1 MDGSLI
7 RKRFKTRIIVIAV
20 ILSVGILL
28 MGGYLLYLSS
38 DLRKTWNNYSDF
50 SESRSAALAELHRA
64 VGYGGFIHNF
74 KNYVLRQDSAL
85 LPKLEADAERAFQ
98 AIDSYKG
105 SGLNSQEEIALE
117 IIRTTFTDYR
127 NKITIA
133 TQAVASGESSVAVDA
148 KVKVNDGPALTA
160 LGILQEEN
168 RSYYIQMTD
177 SMNAQLWEL
186 INVLLIGLLA
196 MPFVVLA
203 AYHYHDVFLKVID
216 LSIEKQKVQKELANT
231 AVQAAIAEEKHQ
243 EMAHEAHHCDLTRI
257 ANRKAFMKTGKEILS
272 QVQELDEK
280 VSVLF
285 VDVDDFKA
293 VNDEFGHDIGDDVL
307 VEVANRLTMAIRDGD
322 LVARIGGDEFALI
335 ICGKDSFF
343 ASQNLAERLI
353 EVMNQSYSHLAEG
366 LEVTCSVGG
375 ALYPDDGAN
384 LDELMRA
391 ADERMYCVKKS
402 GKNGVYLQDS

>member
-28 MGGYLLYLSS
+28 MGGYLLYLTS

-74 KNYVLRQDSAL
+74 KNYVLRKDPAL
-85 LPKLEADAERAFQ
+85 LPKLEGDAERAFQ

-105 SGLNSQEEIALE
+105 SGLNSQEELALE
-117 IIRTTFTDYR
+117 IIRNTFADYR
-127 NKITIA
+127 NNIVIA
-133 TQAVASGESSVAVDA
+133 TQAVASGESSVSVDA
-148 KVKVNDGPALTA
+148 KVKVDDGPALTA

-168 RSYYIQMTD
+168 RSYNIKITD

-257 ANRKAFMKTGKEILS
+257 ANRKAFMKTGKEILD
-272 QVQELDEK
+272 QVTESDEK

-293 VNDEFGHDIGDDVL
+293 VNDEYGHDIGDVVL
-307 VEVANRLTMAIRDGD
+307 IEVATRLTMAIREGD

-335 ICGKDSFF
+335 IRGKDSFF

-366 LEVTCSVGG
+366 LDVTCSVGG
-375 ALYPDDGAN
+375 AIYPDDGAN
-384 LDELMRA
+384 LDELMRV